1 MLLLGLTVTD
11 GGMALIT
18 TLSVVCGVEFT
29 AMGDDCSLIL
39 SNGKSDTVTLS
50 VSHFSPIYPSAQ
62 TQY

>member
-1 MLLLGLTVTD
+1 
-11 GGMALIT
+11 MALIT